1 MTWTPPPESERPD
14 GYKCLGQIQ
23 FSTHYDFVWIECVW
37 RKEGGFW
44 HVRGLD
50 YYFYSVEEP
59 VRFSPLPDEA
69 AARIAALEAEV
80 ARLTNNANAIER
92 ENKWLRGNCDASPDG
107 VHTVIHEG
115 RYRFCG
121 KCGETITPDKLR
133 MAERFK
139 QFDLLEAEVAR
150 LREALKECA
159 DDLESY
165 VNQEYTIEQ
174 RDKYPNME
182 AKYARD
188 MAPVA
193 KARAALGIGKDTP

>member
-69 AARIAALEAEV
+69 AARIEEL
-80 ARLTNNANAIER
+80 
-92 ENKWLRGNCDASPDG
+92 
-107 VHTVIHEG
+107 
-115 RYRFCG
+115 
-121 KCGETITPDKLR
+121 
-133 MAERFK
+133 
-139 QFDLLEAEVAR
+139 QAEVAR
-150 LREALKECA
+150 LRAELTKAADSLEWADAYLKDA
-159 DDLESY
+159 GVSSAN
-165 VNQEYTIEQ
+165 VHFG
-174 RDKYPNME
+174 
-182 AKYARD
+182 ARE
-188 MAPVA
+188 
-193 KARAALGIGKDTP
+193 ARAALNPGKDTP